1 MINRIGLQYSSPLP
15 EPLPAC
21 YQIKNDDKK
30 GELCLLCLTPLIDA
44 TTSDAMSQI
53 RTISIAL
60 KGLALTLKHIS
71 FTAADNTS
79 VNPCIARKIKKPMIR
94 CKSHVIALS
103 IKEFLNGHKG
113 KWFKVSNLV
122 FKESYLDLI
131 DRVSAYT
138 SPCLD
143 STNMYAQRQRTTLYG
158 LHPPSVKSYE
168 RSIWL
173 LYYNY
178 YRGSCGDPAE
188 ILNTASN
195 GRRGRGV

>member
-113 KWFKVSNLV
+113 KWFKLRNHI
-122 FKESYLDLI
+122 Y
-131 DRVSAYT
+131 
-138 SPCLD
+138 
-143 STNMYAQRQRTTLYG
+143 
-158 LHPPSVKSYE
+158 
-168 RSIWL
+168 IWL
-173 LYYNY
+173 IEFIIFVWNLEAQTF
-178 YRGSCGDPAE
+178 AE
-188 ILNTASN
+188 CFETKDSKDYKPQMDCYL
-195 GRRGRGV
+195 RYD